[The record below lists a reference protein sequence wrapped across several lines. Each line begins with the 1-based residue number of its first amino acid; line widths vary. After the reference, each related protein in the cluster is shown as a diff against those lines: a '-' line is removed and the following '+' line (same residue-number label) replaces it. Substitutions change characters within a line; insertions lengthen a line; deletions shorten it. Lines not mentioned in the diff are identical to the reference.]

1 MKKSSLL
8 NIYLWVEVGDGDGD
22 EGPVESAEGTSACRG
37 PWKVERKWL
46 AELETGLWKRLAVE
60 VKVLDSGKGKNKTCP
75 SPLTSATFPEPLWN
89 YYPEASCVNTMPK
102 KIIWLTLQLL
112 V

>member
-37 PWKVERKWL
+37 P
-46 AELETGLWKRLAVE
+46 
-60 VKVLDSGKGKNKTCP
+60 
-75 SPLTSATFPEPLWN
+75 
-89 YYPEASCVNTMPK
+89 
-102 KIIWLTLQLL
+102 
-112 V
+112 